1 MAEQVIASNQTAATA
16 QAPVEAIGLRRDVT
30 VWGSYMWGYADV
42 GADIYVAL
50 GLVVGAAQGGAPL
63 AFAMAGLVYIMIGL
77 TFTEL
82 ASAYPVAG
90 GGHYYSLRGLG
101 DFWGFMAGMG
111 LLLDYTIDISLF
123 AVASTGYVNY
133 FLPYLGL
140 RFADFAVSFGPF
152 HDINAL
158 WMGETLAMIIF
169 LRWLNIRGIRESS
182 MVNQVLGV
190 VDLILESTVVISGF
204 ILIWKPELLV
214 QQWVT
219 QFPPLNQF
227 MYGFSLAII
236 SFVGLE
242 SISQAAQETRR
253 PATIIPRTSLAL
265 IFTVFILAMGF
276 SVVALGIVPWQ
287 QLKAHES
294 DPIAFLASNIPL
306 LGIIAGPFAAFL
318 GATILFI
325 SSNSGVMGDSRL
337 IFSMSHFRLVSKW
350 FSHVHPKFQT
360 PSNAIIGF
368 GWVGLVLTVFAFLTP
383 GVLDTLANL
392 YAFGAT
398 FGYMLVFI
406 SLIRLRFSDPY
417 TPRPY
422 KVPGNLR
429 WKRKDGSIIEVPIVA
444 ILGLIGVS
452 SIFATVIITHEIGR
466 IAGPVWLLIG
476 VIIYAVFRHRN
487 GLPIFGNVPHD
498 WEQEQVE
505 VLTSAEEFESLAR
518 YKQALARRDMQR
530 GIQSRWTR
538 DMSIDEL
545 QAKRGEIHTP
555 ERDQSKNS

>member
-1 MAEQVIASNQTAATA
+1 MAEQVLTPTQIAIKAPAAEE
-16 QAPVEAIGLRRDVT
+16 PIGLRREVT
-30 VWGSYMWGYADV
+30 IWGSYMWGYADV

-63 AFAMAGLVYIMIGL
+63 AFAMAGLVYVMIGL
-77 TFTEL
+77 AFTEL

-90 GGHYYSLRGLG
+90 GGQYYSLRGLG
-101 DFWGFMAGMG
+101 DLWGFMAGMG

-123 AVASTGYVNY
+123 AVASTGYVNF
-133 FLPYLGL
+133 FLPYFGL
-140 RFADFAVSFGPF
+140 RFADFAVSLGPF
-152 HDINAL
+152 QNVNLL

-169 LRWLNIRGIRESS
+169 LRWLNIRGVRESS
-182 MVNQVLGV
+182 IVNQVLGL
-190 VDLILESTVVISGF
+190 VDLALESTVVVSGF

-276 SVVALGIVPWQ
+276 STVALGILPWQ

-306 LGIIAGPFAAFL
+306 LGVMAGPFAAFL

-337 IFSMSHFRLVSKW
+337 IFSMSHFKLVSKW
-350 FSHVHPKFQT
+350 FSHVHPKYHT

-368 GWVGLVLTVFAFLTP
+368 GWVGLVLTIFAFLTP

-398 FGYMLVFI
+398 FGYMLVFT
-406 SLIRLRFSDPY
+406 SLIHLRFSDPY

-422 KVPGNLR
+422 KVPGNLK
-429 WKRKDGSIIEVPIVA
+429 WKRKDGSIVEVPIVGF
-444 ILGLIGVS
+444 LGFLGVS
-452 SIFATVIITHEIGR
+452 SIFVTVILTHEIGR
-466 IAGPVWLLIG
+466 IAGPLWLVLG
-476 VIIYAVFRHRN
+476 LIIYAVFRRKN
-487 GLPIFGNVPHD
+487 GLPILGNVPHD
-498 WEQEQVE
+498 WEQEQVD
-505 VLTSAEEFESLAR
+505 VLTSAEEFESLAA
-518 YKQALARRDMQR
+518 YKQALARRDQKR
-530 GIQSRWTR
+530 GVPSRWAQ
-538 DMSIDEL
+538 DASPGNG
-545 QAKRGEIHTP
+545 ANGKRNNGRP
-555 ERDQSKNS
+555 AEREQGK